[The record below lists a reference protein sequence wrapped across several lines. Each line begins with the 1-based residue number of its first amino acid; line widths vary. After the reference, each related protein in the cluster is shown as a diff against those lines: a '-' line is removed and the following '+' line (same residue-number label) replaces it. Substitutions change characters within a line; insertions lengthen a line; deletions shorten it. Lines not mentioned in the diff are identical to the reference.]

1 MGGEDEDDCNF
12 GSGDH
17 PGTDSDH
24 PAAGSGNHPG
34 TLLQF
39 GEFSVSPL
47 EEVGDGGYLLKTG
60 FRKAIFFLR
69 IFYLFPFLGLSIL
82 QLRKSVTII
91 LEVSNAEG

>member
-17 PGTDSDH
+17 PGT
-24 PAAGSGNHPG
+24 GSV
-34 TLLQF
+34 TLLEF

>member
-17 PGTDSDH
+17 PGTDSDHPGADSDH

-69 IFYLFPFLGLSIL
+69 IF
-82 QLRKSVTII
+82 
-91 LEVSNAEG
+91 